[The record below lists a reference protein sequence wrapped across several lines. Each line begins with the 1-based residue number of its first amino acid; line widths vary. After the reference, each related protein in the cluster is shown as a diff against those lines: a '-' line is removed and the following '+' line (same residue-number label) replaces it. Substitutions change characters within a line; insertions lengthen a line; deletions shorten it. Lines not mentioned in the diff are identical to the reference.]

1 MLHRMSSLVAGA
13 FALGLGL
20 GSSQPVLA
28 GAGTIMARAQVI
40 SDHPSR
46 AAVTAGAAYV
56 EAWLK
61 SDAKTASH
69 PSLLAIDGLAQ
80 LSIQPTIE
88 DPRAERLLIEY
99 VAN

>member
-1 MLHRMSSLVAGA
+1 MLHRMSSLVVGA
-13 FALGLGL
+13 LALGLGL

-40 SDHPSR
+40 SDYPSR
-46 AAVTAGAAYV
+46 AAVRAGAAYV
-56 EAWLK
+56 EAWLT
-61 SDAKTASH
+61 KTASH

-80 LSIQPTIE
+80 LSIQSTI
-88 DPRAERLLIEY
+88 DDRRAECLVIEF